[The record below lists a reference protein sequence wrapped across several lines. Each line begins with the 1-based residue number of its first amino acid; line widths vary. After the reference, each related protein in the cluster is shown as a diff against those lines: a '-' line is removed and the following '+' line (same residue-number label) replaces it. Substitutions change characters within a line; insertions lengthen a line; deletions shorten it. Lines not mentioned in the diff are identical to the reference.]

1 MWLASGATTLLAS
14 ARSCGLLPRS
24 LYHQKGWG
32 ASGNRCGI
40 LGSQVRYLGRFLE
53 IFYPLDSGFFVIY
66 EVWGAANCES
76 LMGQALVY
84 LGLVGGMGVDLL
96 GVAIQGTYKH
106 DNWLFGLGVHPRHTP
121 RR

>member
-66 EVWGAANCES
+66 EVWGAANWGIS
-76 LMGQALVY
+76 NGASFS
-84 LGLVGGMGVDLL
+84 
-96 GVAIQGTYKH
+96 
-106 DNWLFGLGVHPRHTP
+106 LFGTGWGYGGGFAWGCHTGHI
-121 RR
+121 